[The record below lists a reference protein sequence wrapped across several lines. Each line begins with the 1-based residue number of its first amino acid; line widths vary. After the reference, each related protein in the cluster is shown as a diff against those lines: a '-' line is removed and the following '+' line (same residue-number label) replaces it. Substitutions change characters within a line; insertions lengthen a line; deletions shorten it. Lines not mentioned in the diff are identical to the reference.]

1 MEFIKT
7 DLTGVFIVIPEVF
20 KDSRGYFCEIYRDD
34 LFKKNIGTTTF
45 VQDNESQSSYGVL
58 RGLHYQLHP
67 YAQSKLVRAVYGS
80 ILDIAVDIRKDSSTY
95 GKHFSIELSHS
106 NKKALFIPQGFAH
119 GFIALSEYAIVQY
132 KVDNFYSR
140 AHDRGIDA
148 FDGELAIDW
157 KLPLDVIKRS
167 DKDKNLPCLR
177 EAEVL

>member
-1 MEFIKT
+1 
-7 DLTGVFIVIPEVF
+7 
-20 KDSRGYFCEIYRDD
+20 
-34 LFKKNIGTTTF
+34 
-45 VQDNESQSSYGVL
+45 
-58 RGLHYQLHP
+58 
-67 YAQSKLVRAVYGS
+67 
-80 ILDIAVDIRKDSSTY
+80 
-95 GKHFSIELSHS
+95 
-106 NKKALFIPQGFAH
+106 AH